1 MGSIERRLERLE
13 GKFPPLP
20 EPINP
25 EDLPLEDWVAEEMEG
40 YQWVSLYGIEDD
52 EEQYERW
59 CKGML
64 EQLYWQLGDRM
75 RESGY
80 RLAGSL
86 DNETARTLADR
97 VVAAFE
103 PHALYWLER
112 FEEAAPQREAKREM
126 HGEWLALRE
135 GNRGGGDQR

>member
-1 MGSIERRLERLE
+1 MGSLERRLGRLE
-13 GKFPPLP
+13 GKLPPLS

-59 CKGML
+59 CRGML
-64 EQLYWQLGDRM
+64 QQLSWRLGDRI

-80 RLAGSL
+80 RLDSPSDDEATEVLKGRIL
-86 DNETARTLADR
+86 
-97 VVAAFE
+97 AAFE
-103 PHALYWLER
+103 PHAMYWLKR

-126 HGEWLALRE
+126 HREWLALRE
-135 GNRGGGDQR
+135 SNR